1 MSVEKYGWP
10 VQKNLF
16 TLTNQD
22 STLSNTH
29 ENSQMFNITSK
40 CFSFLNNKPN
50 VSWVAHITR
59 DFLTCYF
66 CSCYSSMIAV
76 NREAAAG
83 GVL

>member
-29 ENSQMFNITSK
+29 ENSKMFNITSK

-50 VSWVAHITR
+50 VS
-59 DFLTCYF
+59 
-66 CSCYSSMIAV
+66 
-76 NREAAAG
+76 
-83 GVL
+83 